1 MMSNNSINKWT
12 WHSLLSNLDEYI
24 SVFIFTY
31 DLIKLR
37 LASTNDGYPSLP
49 LYALP
54 VKDRVGA
61 AEYLVGKV
69 IPMYKRTLNMYSG

>member
-1 MMSNNSINKWT
+1 MSRNSINKMT
-12 WHSLLSNLDEYI
+12 RRSHISYLDEYI
-24 SVFIFTY
+24 SVCIVTF

-49 LYALP
+49 FYALS
-54 VKDRVGA
+54 VKDRIGA

-69 IPMYKRTLNMYSG
+69 VPMNKRTLNIPW

>member
-49 LYALP
+49 FYALS

-69 IPMYKRTLNMYSG
+69 VPMNKRIQNIPR

>member
-1 MMSNNSINKWT
+1 MSRNSINKMT
-12 WHSLLSNLDEYI
+12 RHSHLSYLDEYI
-24 SVFIFTY
+24 SVCIVTF

-49 LYALP
+49 FYALS
-54 VKDRVGA
+54 VKDRIGA

-69 IPMYKRTLNMYSG
+69 VPMNKRTLNIPW